1 MYKTYQVLA
10 KDTWDNIASKFHTS
24 VDALQELNGM
34 TMLIPGSIIV
44 VPKVVESDYFTKYTI
59 QKGDN
64 LYEISKKFHTNV
76 DVLLN
81 ANGLEKDDYLY
92 PGQELLI
99 PREGIAMY
107 VTKEGETLVDVSK
120 KLGTT
125 QSSLIQDNEFIYLL
139 PEQLILYKK

>member
-10 KDTWDNIASKFHTS
+10 KDTWENIASKFHTS

>member
-10 KDTWDNIASKFHTS
+10 KDTWENIASKFHTS

-81 ANGLEKDDYLY
+81 ANGL
-92 PGQELLI
+92 
-99 PREGIAMY
+99 
-107 VTKEGETLVDVSK
+107 
-120 KLGTT
+120 
-125 QSSLIQDNEFIYLL
+125 
-139 PEQLILYKK
+139 

>member
-10 KDTWDNIASKFHTS
+10 KDTWENIASKFHTS

-139 PEQLILYKK
+139 TEQLILYKK

>member
-10 KDTWDNIASKFHTS
+10 KDTWENIASKFHTS

-139 PEQLILYKK
+139 PEQ

>member
-1 MYKTYQVLA
+1 MYKTYQVLE
-10 KDTWDNIASKFHTS
+10 KDTWENIASKFHTS
-24 VDALQELNGM
+24 VGALQELNGM
-34 TMLIPGSIIV
+34 NMLIPGSIIV
-44 VPKVVESDYFTKYTI
+44 VPKVVGSDYFTTYTI
-59 QKGDN
+59 KKGDN
-64 LYEISKKFHTNV
+64 LYEIAKKYHTNV

-81 ANGLEKDDYLY
+81 ANGLEKEDYLY

-99 PREGIAMY
+99 PREGIEMY

-125 QSSLIQDNEFIYLL
+125 QSSLIQDNELIYLL